1 MVSAGSNPG
10 SQPNQC
16 RISPALCP
24 SAVIP
29 QGSQAQEMALVSAE
43 TSRLCRALTR
53 VADLESFSV
62 VGVIRGPAEIDAVPA
77 ACDGQRG
84 RVVPA
89 QRQEQRALPR
99 GTCRTEGRGRVRA
112 GMHRW
117 LFCRR
122 NRPWWNCS
130 SWETKGRQSP
140 AGGSQTRVLL
150 QAAMPSAL
158 VPMGNHRSIRTV
170 LRFWVTKPH
179 HCEY

>member
-1 MVSAGSNPG
+1 MVSVGSNPG
-10 SQPNQC
+10 SQPNQR

-24 SAVIP
+24 SAAIL
-29 QGSQAQEMALVSAE
+29 QGSRAQQTAVVLAQ
-43 TSRLCRALTR
+43 TSRLCCALTR

-77 ACDGQRG
+77 AGDGQRG

-99 GTCRTEGRGRVRA
+99 GTCGAEGRGRVRA

-130 SWETKGRQSP
+130 SWGTKGRQSP
-140 AGGSQTRVLL
+140 ADGSQTRVLL

-158 VPMGNHRSIRTV
+158 VPMGNHRSIRTA
-170 LRFWVTKPH
+170 LGFWVMKP
-179 HCEY
+179 YRQY